1 MINWLTNLFGKNRIE
16 ELQKE
21 IVDLKIKLQEKQ
33 EHIDKTNAYWKK
45 RLHISTKKDKL

>member
-1 MINWLTNLFGKNRIE
+1 MINWFRSLFSKNRIA
-16 ELQKE
+16 ELEKE

-45 RLHISTKKDKL
+45 RLHLSTKKDKL

>member
-1 MINWLTNLFGKNRIE
+1 MINWFRSLFSKNRIE

-21 IVDLKIKLQEKQ
+21 IVDLKLKLQERQ

-45 RLHISTKKDKL
+45 RLHLSTKKDKL